1 MPTYSF
7 QDVVCVLTG
16 PGGTLSLS
24 ADDALADEGITIE
37 MIDDKTSMT
46 TGAGR
51 GAMHNLHAS
60 NAGRV
65 RVRLLKSSPVNA
77 ALMAM
82 FNFQSTSSAY
92 TGVNTITL
100 SNPTWGDDHSARQC
114 AFVKRPDNANGKD
127 GGMMEWQFNS
137 ADISSQL
144 GAGMLV
150 TGA

>member
-7 QDVVCVLTG
+7 QDVVATITG
-16 PGGTLSLS
+16 PGGTINLSDES
-24 ADDALADEGITIE
+24 VADEGITIE

-51 GAMHNLHAS
+51 GAMHSLHAS

-65 RVRLLKSSPVNA
+65 RVRLLKTSPANA
-77 ALMAM
+77 ALMSM
-82 FNFQSTSSAY
+82 MNFQSTSSAY
-92 TGVNTITL
+92 TGQNVITL
-100 SNPTWGDDHSARQC
+100 SNPAWGDDHSCRQC

-127 GGMMEWQFNS
+127 GGMMEWTFNS
-137 ADISSQL
+137 ADVSSQL
-144 GAGMLV
+144 GLGMIV